1 MKRLFNAI
9 LTVAIVLA
17 TVASCWQEPVYE
29 AGASLHQVTDLK
41 AVPGD
46 GEVTLSWSL
55 PQGWEATEFII
66 SYTDAEM
73 GKVSFHT
80 GGPVTTYKVT
90 GLKNLISYI
99 FNVQAVYGDKISGA
113 VSVSAKPVSTR
124 FPVTGLM
131 ADAESGKVTLYWTR
145 PDSDQLTGYVITY
158 QKEDEDTPV
167 TVTVSDPA
175 AVSYVIEGLTDDV
188 NYVFTVVAQYT
199 NGDSDP
205 VEIKAMPALA
215 VPYILESE
223 KTAVGLPVKATFN
236 RSAFEQAD
244 NVTWT
249 LPGGE
254 VLEGD
259 EVKIRLMSAGDQ
271 TVVLG
276 ARVNGIDKS
285 WNVVLHVREYV
296 IEDTDFV
303 CEGTNYNGFKGSCP
317 MFSPDG
323 KTVYNLTFSKISNL
337 MAYDILSGE
346 KKWTY
351 SVNHSSYNGF
361 TVNPVT
367 GDIYFGTTTAGDFFA
382 VTPDG
387 TLKWQFTE
395 AGSMQSASP
404 AVSADGNTVYL
415 IDASGNTFALD
426 AATGTKKWSVALEKK
441 GGGMLVNGNDLVILL
456 NGTDKTIVWLKA
468 DTGEEIVSYGQAA
481 LGSDISGGFA
491 ISPDKRYAYYGHA
504 GGQASKID
512 LQERKIVV
520 DCKAVSTSTKP
531 NLWGLVTSPNGDVM
545 CPSKDGNCYLLD
557 PETLEIKATFESGK
571 GNNAFNY
578 ARACSD
584 TDGNFYISSGQVKNV
599 NYTLGPDLTVKD
611 SFSVGGDADKQM
623 GGNNYLDGILYAAYI
638 GKSQENGLFIGKY
651 VGGERYH
658 AYGVDICGS
667 CSLK

>member
-1 MKRLFNAI
+1 MKRVFNYILMAAI
-9 LTVAIVLA
+9 ALTAVAA
-17 TVASCWQEPVYE
+17 CWREPVYNAGE
-29 AGASLHQVTDLK
+29 ARHQVTDLK

-46 GEVTLSWSL
+46 REVTLSWSL
-55 PQGWEATEFII
+55 PEGVMATEFII
-66 SYTDAEM
+66 FYTDAQK
-73 GKVSFHT
+73 GKVSLRT
-80 GGPVTTYKVT
+80 DGPVTTYKVT
-90 GLKNLISYI
+90 GLTNDISYI
-99 FNVQAVYGDKISGA
+99 FNVQAVYGDKVSGA
-113 VSVSAKPVSTR
+113 VSVSVKPVTSR
-124 FPVTGLM
+124 FPVTGLL
-131 ADAESGKVTLYWTR
+131 ADAGVGSVTLYWTR
-145 PDSDQLTGYVITY
+145 PESDQLTGYLISY
-158 QKEDEDTPV
+158 LKDGEETPMTV
-167 TVTVSDPA
+167 TVTDKDV
-175 AVSYVIEGLTDDV
+175 VSYTIEGLTDDV
-188 NYVFTVVAQYT
+188 NYTFTVVARYS

-205 VEIKAMPALA
+205 VIVKGMPGLAL
-215 VPYILESE
+215 PYILESE
-223 KTAVGLPVKATFN
+223 STAVGLPVGARFN
-236 RSAFEQAD
+236 REGYPSATD
-244 NVTWT
+244 VKWT

-254 VLEGD
+254 ELEGE
-259 EVKIRLMSAGDQ
+259 EVKIRLMAPGEQ
-271 TVVLG
+271 TVVLS
-276 ARVNGIDKS
+276 ASVNGMDKR
-285 WNVVLHVREYV
+285 WNVVFKVREYV
-296 IEDTDFV
+296 INDSDFV

-346 KKWTY
+346 KKWTF
-351 SVNHSSYNGF
+351 SVNHGSYNGF

-387 TLKWQFTE
+387 TQKWQFTE

-415 IDASGNTFALD
+415 IDATGNTFALD
-426 AATGTKKWSVALEKK
+426 AATGAKKWSVALGKK

-468 DTGEEIVSYGQAA
+468 DTGEEIVSYAQEA
-481 LGSDISGGFA
+481 LGSDICGGFA

-520 DCKAVSTSTKP
+520 DCKAVSTSAKP
-531 NLWGLVTSPNGDVM
+531 NLWGLVTSPNGDVL

-638 GKSQENGLFIGKY
+638 GKSEENGLFIGKY

-667 CSLK
+667 CCLK